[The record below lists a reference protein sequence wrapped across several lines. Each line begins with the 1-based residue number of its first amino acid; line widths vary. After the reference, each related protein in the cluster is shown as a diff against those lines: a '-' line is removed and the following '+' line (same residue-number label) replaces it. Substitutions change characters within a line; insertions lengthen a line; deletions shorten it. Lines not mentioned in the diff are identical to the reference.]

1 MLSLVSRGRCGKSAT
16 GLVGLGGLGGWV
28 MGTALACAPLVAQA
42 GLVIG
47 YMADRNG
54 QPVQDA
60 VFFATPLDGNL
71 NSGAASA
78 EPVVM
83 TQENY
88 KFDPYV
94 SVLRKGT
101 AVRFAN
107 KDGRDHHIKSF
118 SLTKAFEMRVPG
130 KADAA
135 QTVVFD
141 KAGDVIMV
149 CHFHDFMRGFIYVVD
164 TPFYGKTDKFGN
176 VALNQLP
183 AGKYQVQAWVPNM
196 LSAPFSQVV
205 QVNEAGNTSVRFQL
219 DFVPKPPPIGRTPSK
234 PAISAPNTAPNY
246 SPF

>member
-1 MLSLVSRGRCGKSAT
+1 MLFQGSQERRGMLAASLV
-16 GLVGLGGLGGWV
+16 VG
-28 MGTALACAPLVAQA
+28 AAIACAPLVAQA
-42 GLVIG
+42 GIVIG
-47 YMADRNG
+47 SMADKTG
-54 QPVQDA
+54 QPVADA
-60 VFFATPLDGNL
+60 VFFATPLDGSL
-71 NSGAASA
+71 NSGSAPA
-78 EPVVM
+78 EPIVM

-101 AVRFAN
+101 AVKFSN

-141 KAGDVIMV
+141 KPGDVVMV

-164 TPFYGKTDKFGN
+164 TPFYGKTDKAGN
-176 VALNQLP
+176 ATLNQLP
-183 AGKYQVQAWVPNM
+183 PGKYQVQAWVPNM
-196 LSAPFSQVV
+196 FGAPFSQVV
-205 QVNEAGNTSVRFQL
+205 QVAETGNASVRFQL

-234 PAISAPNTAPNY
+234 PASSAPNTSPNY

>member
-1 MLSLVSRGRCGKSAT
+1 MKYQVLKWQDRGSRNRVARVCLGMGLSL
-16 GLVGLGGLGGWV
+16 
-28 MGTALACAPLVAQA
+28 ALASVPMLAQA

-47 YMADRNG
+47 FMADKTG

-60 VFFATPLDGNL
+60 VFYATPLDG
-71 NSGAASA
+71 SAPGAAPS
-78 EPVVM
+78 EPVLM

-101 AVRFAN
+101 AVKFSN

-135 QTVVFD
+135 QPVVFD
-141 KAGDVIMV
+141 KVGDVVMV

-164 TPFYGKTDKFGN
+164 TPYYAKTDKAGN
-176 VALNQLP
+176 ASLNNLP
-183 AGKYQVQAWVPNM
+183 PGKYQVQAWVPNM
-196 LSAPFSQVV
+196 LGAPFSQTV
-205 QVNEAGNTSVRFQL
+205 QVTDAGNSQVRFQL
-219 DFVPKPPPIGRTPSK
+219 DFVPKPPPPGRTPSK
-234 PAISAPNTAPNY
+234 APMPSGPNY

>member
-1 MLSLVSRGRCGKSAT
+1 MLSQGFRARYGRVVP
-16 GLVGLGGLGGWV
+16 GLVCG
-28 MGTALACAPLVAQA
+28 AAFACAPLAVQA
-42 GLVIG
+42 ALVVG

-71 NSGAASA
+71 NTGKAPA

-88 KFDPYV
+88 KFEPYV
-94 SVLRKGT
+94 SVLRKDT
-101 AVRFAN
+101 AVKFGN
-107 KDGRDHHIKSF
+107 KDGRDHHVKSF

-141 KAGDVIMV
+141 KVGDVALV
-149 CHFHDFMRGFIYVVD
+149 CHFHDYMRAYIYVVD
-164 TPFYGKTDKFGN
+164 TPFFGKTDKAGN
-176 VALNQLP
+176 VTLDKLP
-183 AGKYQVQAWVPNM
+183 PGKYQVQAWVPNM
-196 LSAPFSQVV
+196 LAAPFSQVV

-219 DFVPKPPPIGRTPSK
+219 DFVPRPPPIGRTPSK
-234 PAISAPNTAPNY
+234 PASSAPNTAPNY